1 MWRVLFPKKSFHKR
15 GGGQIKSRDYFLHC
29 LAHPALDPFI
39 SFTDADRFPQHDAL
53 WKQVPH
59 DRVLSEA
66 DVNEFDLFFIS
77 GRNWKY
83 VPKDLS
89 GKPVINLLQSI
100 SECAPGTPE
109 HRYLR
114 RAALRICVSDGVE
127 RASAPYRNGD
137 AVVIEPGIPLD
148 LFRPDEKRVAGA
160 VLIWGRKD
168 APFAT
173 CLHEELRR
181 RGIDADVL
189 VDYLPRD
196 QWARKLAT
204 LDVFVGLPHAE
215 EGFYLPALEA
225 MACGAAVVCADA
237 SGNRSFCLPGE
248 TCLSPPSRDL
258 VAHVSAVQRLLGERD
273 LADGIRAAGLSIA
286 QRYSID
292 RERDAFHRL
301 LEERVL
307 PRLR

>member
-29 LAHPALDPFI
+29 LAHPELDPYI
-39 SFTDADRFPQHDAL
+39 SFTDADRFPQHDAF

-59 DRVLSEA
+59 NRVLSKA

-83 VPKDLS
+83 VPKDLG
-89 GKPVINLLQSI
+89 GKPVLNLLQSI
-100 SECAPGTPE
+100 KECAPGAPE
-109 HRYLR
+109 HRYFK
-114 RAALRICVSDGVE
+114 RAALRICVSHGVE
-127 RASAPYRNGD
+127 RASALYRNGD

-148 LFRPDEKRVAGA
+148 LFRPGEKRAGGA

-173 CLHEELRR
+173 CLQEELRR
-181 RGIDADVL
+181 RGINAEVL

-196 QWARKLAT
+196 EWARKLGT
-204 LDVFVGLPHAE
+204 LDVFVGLPQAE

-237 SGNRSFCLPGE
+237 TGNRSFCIPGE
-248 TCLSPPSRDL
+248 TCLSPPPRDL
-258 VAHVSAVQRLLGERD
+258 VAYVGAVQRLLSERN
-273 LADGIRAAGLSIA
+273 LAEQIRTTGLAIA

-292 RERDAFHRL
+292 REREALYRL

-307 PRLR
+307 PLLQ